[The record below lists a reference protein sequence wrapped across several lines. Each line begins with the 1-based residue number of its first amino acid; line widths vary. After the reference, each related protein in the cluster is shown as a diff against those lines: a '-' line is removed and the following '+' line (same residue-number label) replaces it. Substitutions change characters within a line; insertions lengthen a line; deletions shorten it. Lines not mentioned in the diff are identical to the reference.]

1 MNKVLEA
8 IKWVKTSFEENGKNS
23 SKRNTLFAV
32 TVMLGYVVYR
42 FTDTNNA
49 VEMALVLTG
58 LICSL
63 VGITVYGG
71 VKSVLKSDTTKR
83 KDDITT

>member
-1 MNKVLEA
+1 MNKIFNW
-8 IKWVKTSFEENGKNS
+8 IKQSFEENGKNS

-32 TVMLGYVVYR
+32 TLMLGYVVYR

-63 VGITVYGG
+63 VGITVYGV
-71 VKSVLKSDTTKR
+71 VKQNKDTDKV
-83 KDDITT
+83 